1 MQGTMCKRTHMVGV
15 AMPWAPCGRCLC
27 WVACSEGVH
36 EGVEWL
42 IEAALGSDSNLHAK
56 RRR

>member
-1 MQGTMCKRTHMVGV
+1 MCKRTHMVGV